1 MMWEGR
7 SLKRGSHNR
16 DDLYRAEYRSPE
28 IMPAEN
34 QNLVHILELFYRT
47 QSRLNVQ

>member
-34 QNLVHILELFYRT
+34 HILELFYRT